1 MPTPSASPT
10 HPTPPAPPHSVIGAA
25 PASPTS
31 EANGPL
37 WHTSSSAD
45 CARTLEVEP
54 AQGLSAPEANAR
66 LQRHGPNRLAEP
78 PPRPLWRG
86 LLDQFKSMLIIILLV
101 AAVIAA
107 FIGDMKS
114 VTVILVVVCFNAVLG
129 FWQEYRAEK
138 TLAALK
144 NMLARAV
151 RADRSAG
158 AAHASGSR
166 HRAWRCRCPCAG
178 RPGPNRR

>member
-1 MPTPSASPT
+1 MVRPRIAATAPIIQLRWSGLRLSVWHRNAKAHTMTAPPRLDPNPAPHSAAAHAAT
-10 HPTPPAPPHSVIGAA
+10 PAPPSST
-25 PASPTS
+25 PASP
-31 EANGPL
+31 P
-37 WHTSSSAD
+37 WHT
-45 CARTLEVEP
+45 
-54 AQGLSAPEANAR
+54 LSAPACAQQLGVESAPGLSHPEAALR
-66 LQRHGPNRLAEP
+66 LQQHGANKLAEP

-107 FIGDMKS
+107 FIGDFKS

-144 NMLARAV
+144 KIGRAHV
-151 RADRSAG
+151 
-158 AAHASGSR
+158 
-166 HRAWRCRCPCAG
+166 
-178 RPGPNRR
+178 